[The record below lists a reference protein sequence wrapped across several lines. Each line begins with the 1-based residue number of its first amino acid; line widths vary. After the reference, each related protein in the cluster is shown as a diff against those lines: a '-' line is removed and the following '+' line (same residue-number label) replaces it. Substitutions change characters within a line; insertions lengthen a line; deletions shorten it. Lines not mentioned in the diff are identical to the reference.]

1 MATTGERRGVVPPVA
16 LLVRLDRRFAET
28 FSSPEGS

>member
-1 MATTGERRGVVPPVA
+1 MASPGERCGVVPPVA
-16 LLVRLDRRFAET
+16 LLDRRFAET